1 MQCAYHPQIK
11 ATGSCRDCFKPLCA
25 DCAATGQ
32 CTVCAAQDAAR
43 DLQQDDR
50 ERAAGL
56 EARAA
61 KKKRLGRLR
70 TAALW
75 GLMALCITVIAW
87 QLPVAVSSIQ
97 AEKPLRIGTY
107 RTDAATDACIAN
119 LWTIAR
125 LLQED
130 RKPPNTLVCPVSGQ
144 PYVSRSLPEGPVY
157 FCPQPERHGLRSLQV
172 SRRNPVPEVTK

>member
-1 MQCAYHPQIK
+1 VQCAYHPKIE
-11 ATGSCRDCFKPLCA
+11 ATGTCRDCLKPLCA
-25 DCAATGQ
+25 DCGATGQ

-43 DLQQDDR
+43 DLRQTDR
-50 ERAAGL
+50 ERVAGL

-61 KKKRLGRLR
+61 RKKRRGRLR
-70 TAALW
+70 MASLW
-75 GLMALCITVIAW
+75 SLLALCIAAIGW

-119 LWTIAR
+119 LWKVAR

-130 RKPPNTLVCPVSGQ
+130 RQPPDTLICPVSGQ
-144 PYVSRSLPEGPVY
+144 PYPRRSLPDGPVY
-157 FCPQPERHGLRSLQV
+157 LCPQPERHGLRSLQV
-172 SRRNPVPEVTK
+172 SRRNPVPEVIK